1 MLTAYAAGE
10 APQPMGAGGGIGM
23 IIYLVLMVA
32 VFYFLLIRPNKKR
45 QRQMQNMLDSMQKG
59 DEVVTIGGIMG
70 KVFDI
75 RQDCVIITTSADE
88 TKMKFEKSAISKVL
102 TMHEDIE
109 EIVEKPKKKKAKKV
123 SEEDV
128 L

>member
-10 APQPMGAGGGIGM
+10 ATTAGAGGGGIGM

-75 RQDCVIITTSADE
+75 RQDCVIITTSADD
-88 TKMKFEKSAISKVL
+88 TKLKFEKGAISKVL
-102 TMHEDIE
+102 TVHEDIE
-109 EIVEKPKKKKAKKV
+109 EIVEKPKKKKVKRN
-123 SEEDV
+123 EEDV

>member
-1 MLTAYAAGE
+1 MTFT
-10 APQPMGAGGGIGM
+10 
-23 IIYLVLMVA
+23 IIYILAMILI
-32 VFYFLLIRPNKKR
+32 FYFLLIRPQKKR

-59 DEVVTIGGIMG
+59 DEIITIGGIMG

-88 TKMKFEKSAISKVL
+88 TKMKFEKTAIARVL
-102 TMHEDIE
+102 TQHDNIEDV
-109 EIVEKPKKKKAKKV
+109 VEKKQSKKNEK
-123 SEEDV
+123 DV